1 MESTDELLTTA
12 QVAEVLGVS
21 IKTVLRIAERG
32 DLPVAVRMPGLRG
45 PRMYRLADVQALVDR
60 RSA

>member
-1 MESTDELLTTA
+1 MESDLVTTA
-12 QVAEVLGVS
+12 EAADLLGVS

-32 DLPVAVRMPGLRG
+32 ELPVAVRVPGLRG
-45 PRMYRLADVQALVDR
+45 PRMYRLADVQALAER